1 MFQSTTVGLTT
12 LYDSASAGWR
22 FSFESHSSSDSYMG
36 SVPHQLEVR
45 IIPNGAIATGSCSS
59 AHVTWPPRSGAAATR
74 RRRAADAGPAT
85 APAAAA
91 PAATWP
97 LRFKRSLLVILS
109 DTVLPSLLRR
119 LTGSDRSAAPHPGRR
134 RRRRIRAARAG

>member
-36 SVPHQLEVR
+36 SVPHQLDVR

-59 AHVTWPPRSGAAATR
+59 AHVTWPPRCGAAATR
-74 RRRAADAGPAT
+74 ARTDAPAGPAS

-91 PAATWP
+91 PAAAWP
-97 LRFKRSLLVILS
+97 PRLIRSRLVILS
-109 DTVLPSLLRR
+109 DTML
-119 LTGSDRSAAPHPGRR
+119 
-134 RRRRIRAARAG
+134 